1 MFSFFITFWKIEKMT
16 QTMNKNTIRKQLA
29 RNDPRNSPKLAKNHE
44 ISTLEAPQISK
55 IAKETTYLRAWFF
68 DDFWHAKK
76 MQKKREKWLDRR
88 IIRSARRNVRAAWE
102 DYRRVLERLQGR
114 KEEAGGFEKEGWS
127 STPHPGGAADRF
139 AHSAWPYPL
148 GCGWLGRLLCPCC
161 LFILPTQSINQVNQ
175 EPNQLSNPTNQAN
188 QPTQP
193 TNQPSNVGN
202 QRKDSK
208 STIFFSQNE
217 ALRNS

>member
-1 MFSFFITFWKIEKMT
+1 MIFGVR
-16 QTMNKNTIRKQLA
+16 NKCK
-29 RNDPRNSPKLAKNHE
+29 KN
-44 ISTLEAPQISK
+44 
-55 IAKETTYLRAWFF
+55 
-68 DDFWHAKK
+68 
-76 MQKKREKWLDRR
+76 REKRFGRR
-88 IIRSARRNVRAAWE
+88 MGRSARRNVKAAWE

-188 QPTQP
+188 QANQSTQP
-193 TNQPSNVGN
+193 TNQPDNVGN
-202 QRKDSK
+202 QCKDSK
-208 STIFFSQNE
+208 STTFF
-217 ALRNS
+217 LKMKP